1 MGAMTIALHSRAAVG
16 GWRTMS
22 STANVPVDADATGLV
37 RWSRIAAMVLARL
50 FTLGVVVQVFL
61 VGLAFFQDLDYWD
74 DHKSLGQSLGIIPV
88 LLILAAILGRL
99 PSRLI
104 GMSVV
109 LLVLWIVQW
118 QLPQID
124 NGWIAALHPVNAFLL
139 FGLSAQIG
147 DQIRNL
153 RRSSA

>member
-1 MGAMTIALHSRAAVG
+1 
-16 GWRTMS
+16 MS
-22 STANVPVDADATGLV
+22 STADVPAAGTPLI

-50 FTLGVVVQVFL
+50 FTIGVVLQVFL
-61 VGLAFFQDLDYWD
+61 VGLGFFEDLDYWD

-88 LLILAAILGRL
+88 LLIVAAFIGRL
-99 PSRLI
+99 PQRLI

-109 LLVLWIVQW
+109 LLVLWIVQIR
-118 QLPQID
+118 LPDID
-124 NGWIAALHPVNAFLL
+124 NGYIAALHPVNAFLL

-153 RRSSA
+153 TRSPS

>member
-1 MGAMTIALHSRAAVG
+1 
-16 GWRTMS
+16 MS
-22 STANVPVDADATGLV
+22 SATNVPVDAGATGLE
-37 RWSRIAAMVLARL
+37 RRSRIAAMVLARL
-50 FTLGVVVQVFL
+50 FTLGVIVQVFL
-61 VGLAFFQDLDYWD
+61 VGLGFFQDFDYWD

-109 LLVLWIVQW
+109 LLVLWFVQW

-124 NGWIAALHPVNAFLL
+124 NGWIAALHPLNAFLL

-147 DQIRNL
+147 DQIRDL
-153 RRSSA
+153 TRALPQQHEA